1 MKVKKYEK
9 LWKKIRDLS
18 KSITNNF
25 DSYDEK
31 YMNIKLNSNDDL
43 PLKKMLELHNM
54 VILVNF
60 CFMRTVNTICKF
72 FRWVFV

>member
-60 CFMRTVNTICKF
+60 KFRT
-72 FRWVFV
+72 